1 MSVINALVKEVEQES
16 ASTIKM
22 LERVPA
28 DKFDWKPH
36 EKSMTLKQLATH
48 VAELPI
54 TIKIAA
60 TTDYLDFAEK
70 SFSKPEINSAQDLVN
85 LYQQSTAAAISALK
99 ALKDEDLNLNW
110 IMRSGEQVF
119 FNAPKSVAVRTVALN
134 HFYHHRGQLSVYL
147 RLLNIP
153 LPGVYGP
160 SADEY

>member
-1 MSVINALVKEVEQES
+1 MSATHALIKEIEQES

-22 LERVPA
+22 LERVPT

-48 VAELPI
+48 IAELPI

-85 LYQQSTAAAISALK
+85 LYQQ
-99 ALKDEDLNLNW
+99 
-110 IMRSGEQVF
+110 
-119 FNAPKSVAVRTVALN
+119 
-134 HFYHHRGQLSVYL
+134 
-147 RLLNIP
+147 
-153 LPGVYGP
+153 
-160 SADEY
+160 